1 MKRRRGANSREA
13 GATIVEFAL
22 VLPLLLILI
31 VGLID
36 FGRMGFVEVSITS
49 ASREGAR
56 LSSFY
61 PSGPTNNQ
69 EITTLVE
76 AAAPGAASMA
86 QLNGNGT
93 LTVSIV
99 PCSSTVAADNTSV
112 TVRTNFTWLLPLDL
126 VKIVSPG
133 SKLGENFN
141 LSSSSAMRCGN

>member
-1 MKRRRGANSREA
+1 MKRRGGANSRET
-13 GATIVEFAL
+13 GATDVEFAL

-61 PSGPTNNQ
+61 PSGPANNQ
-69 EITTLVE
+69 EIATLVE
-76 AAAPGAASMA
+76 VAAPGAASMA

-112 TVRTNFTWLLPLDL
+112 TVRTNFTWLLPFDL
-126 VKIVSPG
+126 VKIISPG
-133 SKLGENFN
+133 SKLGEDFN